1 MTFFYDLN
9 AKLNSIAAKPVQQ
22 QLNEGAKP
30 DFLDLDRDG
39 NKTEPMKKAA
49 GSARKPDMD
58 ESALQAYLGKK
69 KYGEQGMRA
78 LQKAGRDGVSKQK
91 MDAIRNKHDKM
102 DEGEVAPEHNRAKKV
117 DVPAFQRKAKGGDW
131 KTTQKD
137 LDRDRERNIS
147 DRKGLARLRG
157 ANPDTV
163 DEGWDDMMK
172 AVKARGDKPKVGSVE
187 RGHKHDIEHTAT
199 GRRVTRRV
207 DDQGISVGA
216 DDDNDAQS
224 AKRGRGRPKGT
235 GKSMGAKGPSG
246 KSKLMTKEGADHGQ
260 TQQIYDDLADIRA
273 AAKQA
278 QRGGEFPQG
287 FASRLESV
295 LYAAMT
301 LIKNQ
306 QSGDAQ
312 VREEEIDEKAVSK
325 KQQRFM
331 GMVHATQKGEKAPSK
346 EVAKV
351 AKSMPKKEAEKYAST
366 KHKGLPEKVGKKKT
380 EESADEAPKD
390 TGSKAGMQFG
400 KGIYDSFNREL
411 EQMIAESMNVSMNMS
426 SDPQGGPTKSL
437 TVTATDEDAMY
448 LGKLLKMAGMG
459 GEQGAC
465 GCGEQPCSC
474 GQMEEAYG
482 DTEATENAP
491 DYPTNTEVNDDV
503 MQYAGGINKPKST
516 GQTTVP
522 VIASQEERQVTDE
535 DDAMGRTGDDIT
547 LGEEDELARMM
558 EMAGVKKKEVEEE
571 KTEEGNLFTGNL
583 AKARAAGKKEADLDG
598 DGDMEK
604 VRESVASLW
613 KVYKS

>member
-9 AKLNSIAAKPVQQ
+9 ARLNSIAAKPVQR

-49 GSARKPDMD
+49 GSARKSDMD

-69 KYGEQGMRA
+69 KYGEQGMKA

-91 MDAIRNKHDKM
+91 MDSIRNKHDKM

-117 DVPAFQRKAKGGDW
+117 DVPAFQRKATGGDW
-131 KTTQKD
+131 KITQKD
-137 LDRDRERNIS
+137 LDKDRERNIS

-157 ANPDTV
+157 ADPDTV
-163 DEGWDDMMK
+163 DEGWDDMIKDVDRRRGQMK
-172 AVKARGDKPKVGSVE
+172 PGEKIQ
-187 RGHKHDIEHTAT
+187 GHKGEIERTTT
-199 GRRVTRRV
+199 GIRHTRRY
-207 DDQGISVGA
+207 DDKTGETDVG
-216 DDDNDAQS
+216 DGEGQPQ
-224 AKRGRGRPKGT
+224 KKGRGRPKGT
-235 GKSMGAKGPSG
+235 GKSIGAKGPSG
-246 KSKLMTKEGADHGQ
+246 KSKLMTKEGADYGQ
-260 TQQIYDDLADIRA
+260 AQQIYDDLAEIRA
-273 AAKQA
+273 TAKQA

-306 QSGDAQ
+306 QAGGAQ

-325 KQQRFM
+325 KQQKFM

-351 AKSMPKKEAEKYAST
+351 AKSMPKKEAEKFAST

-380 EESADEAPKD
+380 EESTDEAPKA
-390 TGSKAGMQFG
+390 TGSKGGMQFG

-426 SDPQGGPTKSL
+426 TDPQGGPTKSL
-437 TVTATDEDAMY
+437 TVTATDEDAVY

-459 GEQGAC
+459 GEGGC
-465 GCGEQPCSC
+465 GCGTSPCSC
-474 GQMEEAYG
+474 DQMEEAYG

-491 DYPTNTEVNDDV
+491 DYPTNTEINDDV

-522 VIASQEERQVTDE
+522 VIASQTDRQVTDE

-547 LGEEDELARMM
+547 LGEEDALARLR
-558 EMAGVKKKEVEEE
+558 EMAGIAQEER
-571 KTEEGNLFTGNL
+571 TEEGNLFTGNL
-583 AKARAAGKKEADLDG
+583 AKARADGKKEADLDG

-604 VRESVASLW
+604 VKESIFDLTNQWRA
-613 KVYKS
+613 YKG

>member
-9 AKLNSIAAKPVQQ
+9 ARLNSIAAKPVQR

-49 GSARKPDMD
+49 GSARKSDMD

-69 KYGEQGMRA
+69 KYGEQGMKA

-117 DVPAFQRKAKGGDW
+117 DIPAFQRKATGGDW

-137 LDRDRERNIS
+137 LDKDRERNIS

-157 ANPDTV
+157 ADPDTV
-163 DEGWDDMMK
+163 DEGWDDMIKDVDRRRGQMK
-172 AVKARGDKPKVGSVE
+172 PGEKIQ
-187 RGHKHDIEHTAT
+187 GHKGEIERTTT
-199 GRRVTRRV
+199 GIRHTRRY
-207 DDQGISVGA
+207 DDKTGETDVG
-216 DDDNDAQS
+216 DGEGQPQ
-224 AKRGRGRPKGT
+224 KKGRGRPKGT
-235 GKSMGAKGPSG
+235 GKSIGAKGPSG
-246 KSKLMTKEGADHGQ
+246 KSKLMTKEGDVSTGNLQKMHQLVSGLKMFVQ
-260 TQQIYDDLADIRA
+260 DEEGLALL
-273 AAKQA
+273 KELT
-278 QRGGEFPQG
+278 GLVKHYMNQG
-287 FASRLESV
+287 SEKPL
-295 LYAAMT
+295 
-301 LIKNQ
+301 
-306 QSGDAQ
+306 
-312 VREEEIDEKAVSK
+312 DEKAVSK
-325 KQQRFM
+325 SQQKFM

-351 AKSMPKKEAEKYAST
+351 AKSMPKKEAEKFAST

-380 EESADEAPKD
+380 EESTDEAPKA
-390 TGSKAGMQFG
+390 TGSKGGMQFG

-426 SDPQGGPTKSL
+426 TDPQGGPTKSL
-437 TVTATDEDAMY
+437 TVTATDEDAVY

-459 GEQGAC
+459 GEGGC
-465 GCGEQPCSC
+465 GCGTSPCSC
-474 GQMEEAYG
+474 DQMEEAYG

-491 DYPTNTEVNDDV
+491 DYPTNTEINDDV

-522 VIASQEERQVTDE
+522 VIASQTDRQVTDE

-547 LGEEDELARMM
+547 LGEEDALARLR
-558 EMAGVKKKEVEEE
+558 EMAGIAQEER
-571 KTEEGNLFTGNL
+571 TEEGNLFTGNL
-583 AKARAAGKKEADLDG
+583 AKARADGKKEADLDG
-598 DGDMEK
+598 DGDLEK
-604 VRESVASLW
+604 VKESIFDLTNQWRA
-613 KVYKS
+613 YKG

>member
-9 AKLNSIAAKPVQQ
+9 ARLNSIAAKPVQR

-49 GSARKPDMD
+49 GSARKSDMD

-69 KYGEQGMRA
+69 KYGEQGMKA

-117 DVPAFQRKAKGGDW
+117 DVPAFQRKATGGDW

-137 LDRDRERNIS
+137 LDKDRERNIS

-157 ANPDTV
+157 ADPDTV
-163 DEGWDDMMK
+163 DEGWDDMIKDVDRRRGQMK
-172 AVKARGDKPKVGSVE
+172 PGEKIQ
-187 RGHKHDIEHTAT
+187 GHKGEIERTTT
-199 GRRVTRRV
+199 GIRHTRRY
-207 DDQGISVGA
+207 DDKTGETDVG
-216 DDDNDAQS
+216 DGEGQPQ
-224 AKRGRGRPKGT
+224 KKGRGRPKGT
-235 GKSMGAKGPSG
+235 GKSIGAKGPSG
-246 KSKLMTKEGADHGQ
+246 KSKLMTKEGDVSTGNLQKMHQLVSGLKMFVQ
-260 TQQIYDDLADIRA
+260 DEEGLALL
-273 AAKQA
+273 KELT
-278 QRGGEFPQG
+278 GLVKHYMNQG
-287 FASRLESV
+287 SEKPL
-295 LYAAMT
+295 
-301 LIKNQ
+301 
-306 QSGDAQ
+306 
-312 VREEEIDEKAVSK
+312 DEKAVSK
-325 KQQRFM
+325 SQQKFM

-351 AKSMPKKEAEKYAST
+351 AKSMPKKEAEKFAST

-380 EESADEAPKD
+380 EESTDEAPKA
-390 TGSKAGMQFG
+390 TGSKGGMQFG

-426 SDPQGGPTKSL
+426 TDPQGGPTKSL
-437 TVTATDEDAMY
+437 TVTATDEDAVY

-459 GEQGAC
+459 GEGGC
-465 GCGEQPCSC
+465 GCGTSPCSC
-474 GQMEEAYG
+474 DQMEEAYG

-491 DYPTNTEVNDDV
+491 DYPTNTEINDDV

-522 VIASQEERQVTDE
+522 VIASQTDRQVTDE

-547 LGEEDELARMM
+547 LGEEDALARLR
-558 EMAGVKKKEVEEE
+558 EMAGIAQEER
-571 KTEEGNLFTGNL
+571 TEEGNLFTGNL
-583 AKARAAGKKEADLDG
+583 AKARADGKKEADLDG
-598 DGDMEK
+598 DGDLEK
-604 VRESVASLW
+604 VKESIFDLTNQWRA
-613 KVYKS
+613 YKG

>member
-9 AKLNSIAAKPVQQ
+9 ARLNSIAAKPVQR

-49 GSARKPDMD
+49 GSARKSDMD

-69 KYGEQGMRA
+69 KYGEQGMKA

-117 DVPAFQRKAKGGDW
+117 DVPAFQRKATGGDW

-137 LDRDRERNIS
+137 LDKDRERNIS

-157 ANPDTV
+157 ADPDTV
-163 DEGWDDMMK
+163 DEGWDDMIKDVDRRRGQMK
-172 AVKARGDKPKVGSVE
+172 PGEKIQ
-187 RGHKHDIEHTAT
+187 GHKGEIERTTT
-199 GRRVTRRV
+199 GIRHTRRY
-207 DDQGISVGA
+207 DDKTGETDVG
-216 DDDNDAQS
+216 DGEGQPQ
-224 AKRGRGRPKGT
+224 KKGRGRPKGT
-235 GKSMGAKGPSG
+235 GKSIGAKGPSG
-246 KSKLMTKEGADHGQ
+246 KSKLMTKEGADYGQ
-260 TQQIYDDLADIRA
+260 AQQIYDDLAEIRA
-273 AAKQA
+273 TAKQA

-306 QSGDAQ
+306 QAGGAQ

-325 KQQRFM
+325 KQQKFM

-351 AKSMPKKEAEKYAST
+351 AKSMPKKEAEKFAST

-380 EESADEAPKD
+380 EESADEAPKA
-390 TGSKAGMQFG
+390 TGSKGGMQFG

-426 SDPQGGPTKSL
+426 TDPQGGPTKSL
-437 TVTATDEDAMY
+437 TVTATDEDAVY

-459 GEQGAC
+459 GEGGC
-465 GCGEQPCSC
+465 GCGTSPCSC
-474 GQMEEAYG
+474 DQMEEAYG

-491 DYPTNTEVNDDV
+491 DYPTNTEINDDV

-522 VIASQEERQVTDE
+522 VIASQTDRQVTDE

-547 LGEEDELARMM
+547 LGEEDALARLR
-558 EMAGVKKKEVEEE
+558 EMAGIAQEER
-571 KTEEGNLFTGNL
+571 TEEGNLFTGNL
-583 AKARAAGKKEADLDG
+583 AKARADGKKEADLDG

-604 VRESVASLW
+604 VKESIFDLTNQWRA
-613 KVYKS
+613 YKG

>member
-9 AKLNSIAAKPVQQ
+9 ARLNSIAAKPVQR

-49 GSARKPDMD
+49 GSARKSDMD

-69 KYGEQGMRA
+69 KYGEQGMKA

-117 DVPAFQRKAKGGDW
+117 DVPAFQRKATGGDW

-137 LDRDRERNIS
+137 LDKDRERNIS

-157 ANPDTV
+157 ADPDTV
-163 DEGWDDMMK
+163 DEGWDDMIKDVDRRRGQMK
-172 AVKARGDKPKVGSVE
+172 PGEKIQ
-187 RGHKHDIEHTAT
+187 GHKGEIERTTT
-199 GRRVTRRV
+199 GIRHTRRY
-207 DDQGISVGA
+207 DDKTGETDVG
-216 DDDNDAQS
+216 DGEGQPQ
-224 AKRGRGRPKGT
+224 KKGRGRPKGT
-235 GKSMGAKGPSG
+235 GKSIGAKGPSG
-246 KSKLMTKEGADHGQ
+246 KSKLMTKEGDVSTGNLQKMHQLVSGLKMFVQ
-260 TQQIYDDLADIRA
+260 DEEGLALL
-273 AAKQA
+273 KELT
-278 QRGGEFPQG
+278 GLVKHYMNQG
-287 FASRLESV
+287 SEKPL
-295 LYAAMT
+295 
-301 LIKNQ
+301 
-306 QSGDAQ
+306 
-312 VREEEIDEKAVSK
+312 DEKAVSK
-325 KQQRFM
+325 SQQKFM

-351 AKSMPKKEAEKYAST
+351 AKSMPKKEAEKFAST

-380 EESADEAPKD
+380 EESADEAPKA
-390 TGSKAGMQFG
+390 TGSKGGMQFG

-426 SDPQGGPTKSL
+426 TDPQGGPTKSL
-437 TVTATDEDAMY
+437 TVTATDEDAVY

-459 GEQGAC
+459 GEG
-465 GCGEQPCSC
+465 GCD
-474 GQMEEAYG
+474 QMEEAYG

-491 DYPTNTEVNDDV
+491 DYPTNTEINDDV

-522 VIASQEERQVTDE
+522 VIASQTDRQVTDE

-547 LGEEDELARMM
+547 LGEEDALARLR
-558 EMAGVKKKEVEEE
+558 EMAGIAQEER
-571 KTEEGNLFTGNL
+571 TEEGNLFTGNL
-583 AKARAAGKKEADLDG
+583 AKARADGKKEADLDG

-604 VRESVASLW
+604 VKESIFDLTNQWRA
-613 KVYKS
+613 YKG

>member
-9 AKLNSIAAKPVQQ
+9 ARLNSIAAKPVQR

-49 GSARKPDMD
+49 GSARKSDMD

-69 KYGEQGMRA
+69 KYGEQGMKA

-137 LDRDRERNIS
+137 LDKDRERNIS

-157 ANPDTV
+157 ADPDTV
-163 DEGWDDMMK
+163 DEGWDDMIKDVDRRRGQMK
-172 AVKARGDKPKVGSVE
+172 PGEKIQ
-187 RGHKHDIEHTAT
+187 GHKGEIERTTT
-199 GRRVTRRV
+199 GIRHTRRY
-207 DDQGISVGA
+207 DDKTGETDVG
-216 DDDNDAQS
+216 DGEGQPQ
-224 AKRGRGRPKGT
+224 KKGRGRPKGT
-235 GKSMGAKGPSG
+235 GKSIGAKGPSG
-246 KSKLMTKEGADHGQ
+246 KSKLMTKEGADYGQ
-260 TQQIYDDLADIRA
+260 AQQIYDDLAEIRA
-273 AAKQA
+273 TAKQA

-306 QSGDAQ
+306 QAGGAQ

-325 KQQRFM
+325 SQQKFM

-351 AKSMPKKEAEKYAST
+351 AKSMPKKEAEKFAST

-380 EESADEAPKD
+380 EESTDEAPKA
-390 TGSKAGMQFG
+390 TGSKGGMQFG

-426 SDPQGGPTKSL
+426 TDPQGGPTKSL
-437 TVTATDEDAMY
+437 TVTATDEDAVY

-459 GEQGAC
+459 GEGGC
-465 GCGEQPCSC
+465 GCGTSPCSC
-474 GQMEEAYG
+474 DQMEEAYG

-491 DYPTNTEVNDDV
+491 DYPTNTEINDDV

-522 VIASQEERQVTDE
+522 VIASQTDRQVTDE

-547 LGEEDELARMM
+547 LGEEDALARLR
-558 EMAGVKKKEVEEE
+558 EMAGIAQEER
-571 KTEEGNLFTGNL
+571 TEEGNLFTGNL
-583 AKARAAGKKEADLDG
+583 AKARADGKKEADLDG

-604 VRESVASLW
+604 VKESIFDLTNQWRA
-613 KVYKS
+613 YKG

>member
-9 AKLNSIAAKPVQQ
+9 ARLNSIAAKPVQQ

-49 GSARKPDMD
+49 GSARKSDMD

-69 KYGEQGMRA
+69 KYGEQGMKA

-137 LDRDRERNIS
+137 LDKDRERNIS

-157 ANPDTV
+157 ADPDTV
-163 DEGWDDMMK
+163 DEGWDDMIKDVDRRRGQMK
-172 AVKARGDKPKVGSVE
+172 PGEKIQ
-187 RGHKHDIEHTAT
+187 GHKGEIERTTT
-199 GRRVTRRV
+199 GIRHTRRY
-207 DDQGISVGA
+207 DDKTGETDVG
-216 DDDNDAQS
+216 DGEGQPQ
-224 AKRGRGRPKGT
+224 KKGRGRPKGT
-235 GKSMGAKGPSG
+235 GKSIGAKGPSG
-246 KSKLMTKEGADHGQ
+246 KSKLMTKEGDVSTGNLQKMHQLVSGLKMFVQ
-260 TQQIYDDLADIRA
+260 DEEGLALL
-273 AAKQA
+273 KELT
-278 QRGGEFPQG
+278 GMVKHYMNQG
-287 FASRLESV
+287 SEKPL
-295 LYAAMT
+295 
-301 LIKNQ
+301 
-306 QSGDAQ
+306 
-312 VREEEIDEKAVSK
+312 DEKAVSK
-325 KQQRFM
+325 SQQKFM

-351 AKSMPKKEAEKYAST
+351 AKSMPKKEAEKFAST

-380 EESADEAPKD
+380 EESTDEAPKA
-390 TGSKAGMQFG
+390 TGSKGGMQFG

-426 SDPQGGPTKSL
+426 TDPQGGPTKSL
-437 TVTATDEDAMY
+437 TVTATDEDAVY

-459 GEQGAC
+459 GEGGC

-522 VIASQEERQVTDE
+522 VIASQLNRQVTDE

-583 AKARAAGKKEADLDG
+583 AKARADGKKEADLDG

-604 VRESVASLW
+604 VKESIFDLTNQWRA
-613 KVYKS
+613 YKG

>member
-9 AKLNSIAAKPVQQ
+9 ARLNSIAAKPVQR

-49 GSARKPDMD
+49 GSARKSDMD

-69 KYGEQGMRA
+69 KYGEQGMKA

-117 DVPAFQRKAKGGDW
+117 DVPAFQRKATGGDW

-137 LDRDRERNIS
+137 LDKDRERNIS

-157 ANPDTV
+157 ADPDTV
-163 DEGWDDMMK
+163 DEGWDDMIKDVDRRRGQMK
-172 AVKARGDKPKVGSVE
+172 PGEKIQ
-187 RGHKHDIEHTAT
+187 GHKGEIERTTT
-199 GRRVTRRV
+199 GIRHTRRY
-207 DDQGISVGA
+207 DDKTGETDVG
-216 DDDNDAQS
+216 DGEGQPQ
-224 AKRGRGRPKGT
+224 KKGRGRPKGT
-235 GKSMGAKGPSG
+235 GKSIGAKGPSG
-246 KSKLMTKEGADHGQ
+246 KSKLMTKEGDVSTGNLQKMHQLVSGLKMFVQ
-260 TQQIYDDLADIRA
+260 DEEGLALL
-273 AAKQA
+273 KELT
-278 QRGGEFPQG
+278 GLVKHYMNQG
-287 FASRLESV
+287 SEKPL
-295 LYAAMT
+295 
-301 LIKNQ
+301 
-306 QSGDAQ
+306 
-312 VREEEIDEKAVSK
+312 DEKAVSK
-325 KQQRFM
+325 SQQKFM

-351 AKSMPKKEAEKYAST
+351 AKSMPKKEAEKFAST

-380 EESADEAPKD
+380 EESTDEAPKA
-390 TGSKAGMQFG
+390 TGSKGGMQFG

-426 SDPQGGPTKSL
+426 TDPQGGPTKSL
-437 TVTATDEDAMY
+437 TVTATDEDAVY

-459 GEQGAC
+459 GEGGC
-465 GCGEQPCSC
+465 GCGTSPCSC
-474 GQMEEAYG
+474 DQMEEAYG

-491 DYPTNTEVNDDV
+491 DYPTNTEINDDV

-522 VIASQEERQVTDE
+522 VIASQTDRQVTDE

-547 LGEEDELARMM
+547 LGEEDALARLR
-558 EMAGVKKKEVEEE
+558 EMAGIAQEER
-571 KTEEGNLFTGNL
+571 TEEGNLFTGNL
-583 AKARAAGKKEADLDG
+583 AKARADGKKEADLDG

-604 VRESVASLW
+604 VKESIFDLTNQWRA
-613 KVYKS
+613 YKG

>member
-9 AKLNSIAAKPVQQ
+9 ARLNSIAAKPVQR

-49 GSARKPDMD
+49 GSARKSDMD

-69 KYGEQGMRA
+69 KYGEQGMKA

-117 DVPAFQRKAKGGDW
+117 DVPAFQRKATGGDW

-137 LDRDRERNIS
+137 LDKDRERNIS

-157 ANPDTV
+157 ADPDTV
-163 DEGWDDMMK
+163 DEGWDDMIKDVDRRRGQMK
-172 AVKARGDKPKVGSVE
+172 PGEKIQ
-187 RGHKHDIEHTAT
+187 GHKGEIERTTT
-199 GRRVTRRV
+199 GIRHTRRY
-207 DDQGISVGA
+207 DDKTGETDVG
-216 DDDNDAQS
+216 DGEGQPQ
-224 AKRGRGRPKGT
+224 KKGRGRPKGT
-235 GKSMGAKGPSG
+235 GKSIGAKGPSG
-246 KSKLMTKEGADHGQ
+246 KSKLMTKEGADYGQ
-260 TQQIYDDLADIRA
+260 AQQIYDDLAEIRA
-273 AAKQA
+273 TAKQA

-306 QSGDAQ
+306 QAGGAQ

-325 KQQRFM
+325 KQQKFM

-351 AKSMPKKEAEKYAST
+351 AKSMPKKEAEKFAST

-380 EESADEAPKD
+380 EESTDEAPKA
-390 TGSKAGMQFG
+390 TGSKGGMQFG

-426 SDPQGGPTKSL
+426 TDPQGGPTKSL
-437 TVTATDEDAMY
+437 TVTATDEDAVY

-459 GEQGAC
+459 GEGGC
-465 GCGEQPCSC
+465 GCGTSPCSC
-474 GQMEEAYG
+474 DQMEEAYG

-491 DYPTNTEVNDDV
+491 DYPTNTKINDDV

-522 VIASQEERQVTDE
+522 VIASQTDRQVTDE

-547 LGEEDELARMM
+547 LGEEDALARLR
-558 EMAGVKKKEVEEE
+558 EMAGIAQEER
-571 KTEEGNLFTGNL
+571 TEEGNLFTGNL
-583 AKARAAGKKEADLDG
+583 AKARADGKKEADLDG

-604 VRESVASLW
+604 VKESIFDLTNQWRA
-613 KVYKS
+613 YKG

>member
-9 AKLNSIAAKPVQQ
+9 ARLNSIAAKPVQR

-49 GSARKPDMD
+49 GSARKSDMD

-69 KYGEQGMRA
+69 KYGEQGMKA

-117 DVPAFQRKAKGGDW
+117 DVPAFQRKATGGDW

-137 LDRDRERNIS
+137 LDKDRERNIS

-157 ANPDTV
+157 ADPDTV
-163 DEGWDDMMK
+163 DEGWDDMIKDVDRRRGQMK
-172 AVKARGDKPKVGSVE
+172 PGEKIQ
-187 RGHKHDIEHTAT
+187 GHKGEIERTTT
-199 GRRVTRRV
+199 GIRHTRRY
-207 DDQGISVGA
+207 DDKTGETDVG
-216 DDDNDAQS
+216 DGEGQPQ
-224 AKRGRGRPKGT
+224 KKGRGRPKGT
-235 GKSMGAKGPSG
+235 GKSIGAKGPSG
-246 KSKLMTKEGADHGQ
+246 KSKLMTKEGADYGQ
-260 TQQIYDDLADIRA
+260 AQQIYDDLAEIRA
-273 AAKQA
+273 TAKQA

-306 QSGDAQ
+306 QAGGAQ

-325 KQQRFM
+325 SQQKFM

-351 AKSMPKKEAEKYAST
+351 AKSMPKKEAEKFAST

-380 EESADEAPKD
+380 EESTDEAPKA
-390 TGSKAGMQFG
+390 TGSKGGMQFG

-426 SDPQGGPTKSL
+426 TDPQGGPTKSL
-437 TVTATDEDAMY
+437 TVTATDEDAVY

-459 GEQGAC
+459 GEGGC
-465 GCGEQPCSC
+465 GCGTSPCSC
-474 GQMEEAYG
+474 DQMEEAYG

-491 DYPTNTEVNDDV
+491 DYPTNTEINDDV

-522 VIASQEERQVTDE
+522 VIASQTDRQVTDE

-547 LGEEDELARMM
+547 LGEEDALARLR
-558 EMAGVKKKEVEEE
+558 EMAGIAQEER
-571 KTEEGNLFTGNL
+571 TEEGNLFTGNL
-583 AKARAAGKKEADLDG
+583 AKARADGKKEADLDG

-604 VRESVASLW
+604 VKESIFDLTNQWRA
-613 KVYKS
+613 YKG

>member
-49 GSARKPDMD
+49 GSARKSDMD

-69 KYGEQGMRA
+69 KYGEQGMKA

-137 LDRDRERNIS
+137 LDKDRERNIS

-157 ANPDTV
+157 ADPDTV
-163 DEGWDDMMK
+163 DEGWDDMIKDVDRRRGQMK
-172 AVKARGDKPKVGSVE
+172 PGEKIQ
-187 RGHKHDIEHTAT
+187 GHKGEIERTTT
-199 GRRVTRRV
+199 GIRHTRRY
-207 DDQGISVGA
+207 DDKTGETDVG
-216 DDDNDAQS
+216 DGEGQPQ
-224 AKRGRGRPKGT
+224 KKGRGRPKGT
-235 GKSMGAKGPSG
+235 GKSIGAKGPSG
-246 KSKLMTKEGADHGQ
+246 KSKLMTKEGAEP
-260 TQQIYDDLADIRA
+260 DDLDVLERLMHEAFDEGNNALGNAI
-273 AAKQA
+273 
-278 QRGGEFPQG
+278 QG
-287 FASRLESV
+287 VLEM
-295 LYAAMT
+295 L
-301 LIKNQ
+301 
-306 QSGDAQ
+306 DDDEQ
-312 VREEEIDEKAVSK
+312 VNEKAVSK
-325 KQQRFM
+325 KQQKFM

-351 AKSMPKKEAEKYAST
+351 AKSMPKKEAEKFAST

-380 EESADEAPKD
+380 EESTDEAPKA
-390 TGSKAGMQFG
+390 TGSKGGMQFG

-426 SDPQGGPTKSL
+426 TDPQGGPTKSL
-437 TVTATDEDAMY
+437 TVTATDEDAVY

-459 GEQGAC
+459 GESGC
-465 GCGEQPCSC
+465 GCGTSPCSC
-474 GQMEEAYG
+474 DQMEEAYG

-491 DYPTNTEVNDDV
+491 DYPTNTEINDDV

-522 VIASQEERQVTDE
+522 VIASQTDRQVTDE

-547 LGEEDELARMM
+547 LGEEDALARLR
-558 EMAGVKKKEVEEE
+558 EMAGIAQEER
-571 KTEEGNLFTGNL
+571 TEEGNLFTGNL

-604 VRESVASLW
+604 VKESIFDLTNQWRA
-613 KVYKS
+613 YKG